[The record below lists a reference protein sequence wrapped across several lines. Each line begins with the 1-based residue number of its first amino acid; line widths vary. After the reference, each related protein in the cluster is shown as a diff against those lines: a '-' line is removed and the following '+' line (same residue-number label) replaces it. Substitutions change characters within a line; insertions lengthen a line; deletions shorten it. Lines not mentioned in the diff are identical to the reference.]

1 MLNRNKMWT
10 LPAVLGVAL
19 LAATAAPQ
27 LRASGYNDNI
37 TKVTFSGPVDIGNVA
52 LAPGT
57 YVFKTLPGNNVDRSL
72 VEVMDQNN
80 QHLITLVQ
88 AIPAVAP
95 VPLGESRI
103 DLAEGPAN
111 APEHVKAWYYPD
123 QYQGWEFLP
132 LKPKK

>member
-27 LRASGYNDNI
+27 LRASGYNDDI
-37 TKVTFSGPVDIGNVA
+37 TSVTFSGPVDIGNIS

-57 YVFKTLPGNNVDRSL
+57 YVFKTLPGFDTDKSL

-80 QHLITLVQ
+80 QYLIALLPS
-88 AIPAVAP
+88 IPVAA
-95 VPLGESRI
+95 PLDLSNSRI

-111 APEHVKAWYYPD
+111 APERVKNWFVPGEYT
-123 QYQGWEFLP
+123 GWQFLP
-132 LKPKK
+132 PKAK